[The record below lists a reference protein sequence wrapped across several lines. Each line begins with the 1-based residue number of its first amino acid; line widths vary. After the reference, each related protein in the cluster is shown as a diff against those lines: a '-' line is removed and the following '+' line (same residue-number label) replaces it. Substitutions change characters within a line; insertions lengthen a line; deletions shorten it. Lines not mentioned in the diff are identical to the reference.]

1 MSKVLYVGVDVAKK
15 SLAAAVWGAS
25 GGTPLESVT
34 NDAAGFEAL
43 ARQVEAVRQSEQA
56 EQVHLIVEPTAGYE
70 LRLIYDAHE
79 RGWQVSVVHPLTVRD
94 WMKGL
99 GQRAKTDRIDALLL
113 ARYGVERQPRCWQ
126 PLSEV
131 IIGLESLL
139 SRKNDLEQLL
149 RQERNRLEIAVIRP
163 TTAAGVL
170 DNIRTVIAAL
180 EAGQAEIEQALE
192 QLLKQHPE
200 LEAQAERLDELPGV
214 GEKIVLPLLVKLQEW
229 QSMTDGQGNGKGLTA
244 LVGLDPQTHESGS
257 SVRKRATISRKGDP
271 NLRRLLFMG
280 ALGAIRG
287 DNPLRQFY
295 QRLVGRG
302 KPKMVALIACAHK
315 ILLWAWAIFRTGE
328 QFDPKRHAKQGSVLP
343 QAA

>member
-1 MSKVLYVGVDVAKK
+1 MLKVLYVGVDVAKK
-15 SLAAAVWGAS
+15 SLAVAVWGAS
-25 GGTPLESVT
+25 GGTTLEVVA
-34 NDAAGFEAL
+34 NEPAGFEAL
-43 ARQVEAVRQSEQA
+43 ARQVEAARQREQA
-56 EQVHLIVEPTAGYE
+56 EAVHLIIEPTAGYE
-70 LRLIYDAHE
+70 LRLVYDVYG
-79 RGWQVSVVHPLTVRD
+79 RGWQVSIVHPLTVRD

-126 PLSEV
+126 PLPEV

-139 SRKNDLEQLL
+139 SRKNDLEHLL
-149 RQERNRLEIAVIRP
+149 RQERNRLEIATIRP
-163 TTAAGVL
+163 TTAAAVL
-170 DNIRTVIAAL
+170 HNIQMVIAAL
-180 EAGQAEIEQALE
+180 EVGQAEVEQALE
-192 QLLKQHPE
+192 QLLNQQPE
-200 LEAQAERLDELPGV
+200 LEEQAERLDELPGV
-214 GEKIVLPLLVKLQEW
+214 GEKIVLPLLVKLQQW

-244 LVGLDPQTHESGS
+244 LVGLDPQTCESGS

-295 QRLVGRG
+295 RSLVGRG

-315 ILLWAWAIFRTGE
+315 ILLWAWAIFRSGE
-328 QFDPKRHAKQGSVLP
+328 HFDPARHAKQPSALP
-343 QAA
+343 QTA